1 MRSILIAMPKP
12 EDSNHLMQILGNSGL
27 LFDIEVCQSA
37 SEVLRLANERDFG
50 VVVCGKSM
58 RDMSSLEL
66 ADCLPEFFGMIMLTK
81 DMSMDIYSDKIMKLT
96 QPLKIRELVSTIE
109 TMTSFY
115 IRRIKKKKKAPVKRS
130 IEEEKIISD
139 AKALL
144 MDRNG
149 MSEQEAFRYIQKS
162 SMDTSRSMVESAQ
175 MILMLNT

>member
-1 MRSILIAMPKP
+1 MGSILLAMPRI
-12 EDSNHLMQILGNSGL
+12 EDSNHLLQVLSSSGL
-27 LFDIEVCQSA
+27 MYDIEVCQSA
-37 SEVLRLANERDFG
+37 AEVLRISNERDFG
-50 VVVCGKSM
+50 VVVCGKSL

-66 ADCLPEFFGMIMLTK
+66 ADCLPEYFGMVMLTK
-81 DMSMDIYSDKIMKLT
+81 DLSMDIYSDKIMKLT
-96 QPLKIRELVSTIE
+96 QPIKMRELVSTIE
-109 TMTSFY
+109 TMSSFY
-115 IRRIKKKKKAPVKRS
+115 IQRIKKRKKAPVKRS
-130 IEEEKIISD
+130 AEEEKIISD